1 MAARAGTGLELDLSL
16 VPQRETGMTAY
27 EMMLSES
34 QERMLIVARTG
45 REKEVIEIFNKW
57 ELDAVVIGKVVEGDR
72 LRIIHNGAVEADL
85 PVNALTDEAPKYE
98 RPMSDSKFRIPN
110 SKFDGESGI
119 SNLES
124 GIDHT
129 EALRRLL
136 SSPNICSKHW
146 VYEQYDS
153 MVRTNTAVLPG
164 SDAAVI
170 RVKETRRAIAMC
182 LDGPG
187 RFVAVNPKEG
197 AKLAVAEAARNVVC
211 VGAKPIAVTNC
222 LNFASPE
229 RPDTMRSFSDVIDGM
244 KEACEVFET
253 PVVSGNVS
261 FYNETEGRGVLPTP
275 DDRDGWLDRR
285 HAAHCNSRIQKRRR
299 HHRAGLA

>member
-72 LRIIHNGAVEADL
+72 LRIVHNGSLKADL
-85 PVNALTDEAPKYE
+85 PVRALTDEAPKYE
-98 RPMSDSKFRIPN
+98 RPMSVSRSELKVPGSESSPETASN
-110 SKFDGESGI
+110 SK
-119 SNLES
+119 LE
-124 GIDHT
+124 T
-129 EALRRLL
+129 RNPELALKELL
-136 SSPNICSKHW
+136 ASPNISSKHW

-170 RVKETRRAIAMC
+170 RVKETRRAVAMC

-197 AKLAVAEAARNVVC
+197 AKLAVAEAARNVRLR
-211 VGAKPIAVTNC
+211 GRETDRGYKLPEFC
-222 LNFASPE
+222 LAG
-229 RPDTMRSFSDVIDGM
+229 TTGSDAIFFRCYRRNKG
-244 KEACEVFET
+244 
-253 PVVSGNVS
+253 GL
-261 FYNETEGRGVLPTP
+261 RGL
-275 DDRDGWLDRR
+275 
-285 HAAHCNSRIQKRRR
+285 
-299 HHRAGLA
+299 